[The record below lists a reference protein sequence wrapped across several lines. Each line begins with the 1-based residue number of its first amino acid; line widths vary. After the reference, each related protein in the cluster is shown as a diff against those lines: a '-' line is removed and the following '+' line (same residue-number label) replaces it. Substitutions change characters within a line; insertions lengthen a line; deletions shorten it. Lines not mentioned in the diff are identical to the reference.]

1 MHSPRSARQVLLGPL
16 TRNGPL
22 LVTAFPLIALW
33 QLGEAAVP
41 VMIGVV
47 IDQGVESGELT
58 PFLLACLGL
67 AAVFVA
73 FSLSYRFGGRLAL
86 RAQQDESH
94 RLRLEVARHVLD
106 PRDVRDERL
115 SGETLSLATA
125 DADKV
130 SFLVRQVGF
139 TLASL
144 VTVLVT
150 ALYLFTV
157 DASLALLILLGL
169 PVTIALAQAVSPTV
183 ARRTERE
190 QAAVARAA
198 GLAGDLV
205 EGIRP
210 LKGIGA
216 EDVASRRYAR
226 ASLAAQH
233 SGVVTARSW
242 GYLSG
247 LTTLIGGLF
256 LALVAWVAGLKALDG
271 DLSLGQLIAV
281 VGLTQFLA
289 EPIKALGDL
298 SAQAAASWAS
308 ARRIATF
315 LATEHRLTGG
325 ERVPPGDRPQVLLV
339 GVGSGPLQDVSLT
352 SRTGELLAVAV
363 DDPAAADELVALLAG
378 ETHPTAGHVW
388 IGETPLEE
396 LTIAA
401 RRRAVLVMPHETYLP
416 EGTLRSVVDPLGTL
430 PHERLEA
437 VLAASAAEDVVALH
451 ADGLDH
457 AVRARGTSL
466 SGGQRQRLSLARALA
481 ADPPVLV
488 LHDPTS
494 AVDAVTEQ
502 RVAAGL
508 RDLRQESGGTIVIT
522 SSPALLAAAD
532 RVVWITGGRVL
543 GRGSHAELLADDAYR
558 AAVLR

>member
-16 TRNGPL
+16 TRNGRL
-22 LVTAFPLIALW
+22 LARAYPLIALW

-47 IDQGVESGELT
+47 IDQGVDSGEVT
-58 PFLLACLGL
+58 PFLLSLLGL
-67 AAVFVA
+67 SAVFLA
-73 FSLSYRFGGRLAL
+73 FSLSYRFGGRIAL

-106 PRDVRDERL
+106 PRGVDDDRL

-144 VTVLVT
+144 AAVIVT

-157 DASLALLILLGL
+157 DVTLAVLILLGL
-169 PVTIALAQAVSPTV
+169 PLTIAISQAVSPMV

-190 QAAVARAA
+190 QAAIAGAA

-205 EGIRP
+205 QGIRP

-226 ASLAAQH
+226 VSLAAQR
-233 SGVVTARSW
+233 SGIVTARSW

-247 LTTLIGGLF
+247 LTTVIAGLF
-256 LALVAWVAGLKALDG
+256 LALVAWVAGTKALDG
-271 DLSLGQLIAV
+271 ELSLGQLIAV

-289 EPIKALGDL
+289 EPINALGDL

-308 ARRIATF
+308 ARRIADF
-315 LATEHRLTGG
+315 LATEPQVIEG
-325 ERVPPGDRPQVLLV
+325 ELVPPGDRPQVLLV
-339 GVGSGPLQDVSLT
+339 GVGSGPLKDVSLT

-378 ETHPTAGHVW
+378 AKHPHVGHVW

-416 EGTLRSVVDPLGTL
+416 EGTLRSVVDPVGQLS
-430 PHERLEA
+430 PERLEQ

-451 ADGLDH
+451 AAGLDH
-457 AVRARGTSL
+457 AVRARGSSL

-508 RDLRQESGGTIVIT
+508 RKLRQESGATIVIT
-522 SSPALLAAAD
+522 SSPTLLAAAD
-532 RVVWITGGRVL
+532 RVIWIRDGRVL
-543 GRGSHAELLADDAYR
+543 GRGTHADLLAEDAYR